1 MASLF
6 AILLFSLPKRSS
18 QVWILHSN
26 ISKLV
31 YYWSVF
37 TLFDAWQSF
46 MRPILHNQKKYCRN
60 DSTNCCTLYNPLV
73 RASHPVRE
81 VKSTR
86 DENEKQPRMETLQVL
101 IIIWFIHRCN
111 DSDHEYFKSFGLLP
125 VIIVTNRNKQWEQG
139 NYIQLSKEALF
150 IIRINRLLCTEL
162 ALIFD
167 NSSRV
172 TCVQYSGCMY
182 NLYITERFYSQA
194 SLQMV
199 PRNYMYIQDDLKFM
213 LLYPI
218 NNHNL
223 SWKFFYIMFF

>member
-1 MASLF
+1 MIDQFQCIKICIWLRYFLF
-6 AILLFSLPKRSS
+6 FS
-18 QVWILHSN
+18 N
-26 ISKLV
+26 TSKLV
-31 YYWSVF
+31 YYWTVF

-46 MRPILHNQKKYCRN
+46 MRPILHNQKKYCHN
-60 DSTNCCTLYNPLV
+60 KSTNCCTLYNLLV

-101 IIIWFIHRCN
+101 IIICFIHRCN

-125 VIIVTNRNKQWEQG
+125 VTIVTNRNKQWEQR
-139 NYIQLSKEALF
+139 NYIQLSKQALF

-167 NSSRV
+167 NSIELHVYSTVAVCIIYISLKVFIHRQV
-172 TCVQYSGCMY
+172 YRRCPITTCTFRRIW
-182 NLYITERFYSQA
+182 N
-194 SLQMV
+194 
-199 PRNYMYIQDDLKFM
+199 M

-218 NNHNL
+218 NNYYFLHNV
-223 SWKFFYIMFF
+223 F

>member
-1 MASLF
+1 MFILMIDQFQRIKIRIWLRYSLF
-6 AILLFSLPKRSS
+6 FCFLSPSVVAKYEFYTVTYRNWSITGQFSHYLMHGSLLWDPFYIIRKSIVVMT
-18 QVWILHSN
+18 QQTVVHCIIW
-26 ISKLV
+26 
-31 YYWSVF
+31 
-37 TLFDAWQSF
+37 T
-46 MRPILHNQKKYCRN
+46 
-60 DSTNCCTLYNPLV
+60 LV

-101 IIIWFIHRCN
+101 ILIWFIHRCN

-125 VIIVTNRNKQWEQG
+125 VTIVTNRNKQWEQH
-139 NYIQLSKEALF
+139 NHIQLLKEALF

-199 PRNYMYIQDDLKFM
+199 PHNYMYI
-213 LLYPI
+213 
-218 NNHNL
+218 
-223 SWKFFYIMFF
+223 